1 MNKKKNLKNLKSD
14 TEKIWQMNKN
24 KNKEIIKKNT
34 EKT

>member
-14 TEKIWQMNKN
+14 AEKIWQMNKN
-24 KNKEIIKKNT
+24 KSKEIIKKNT